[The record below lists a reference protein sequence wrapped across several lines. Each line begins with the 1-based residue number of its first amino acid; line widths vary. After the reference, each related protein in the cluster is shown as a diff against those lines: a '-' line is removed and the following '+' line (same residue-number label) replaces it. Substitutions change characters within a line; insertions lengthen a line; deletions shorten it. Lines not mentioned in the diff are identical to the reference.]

1 MFLKLIITLP
11 PSRFHVEIS
20 GKRGRFCVHCSPF
33 LSLEFGAELVFIVFP
48 IQSSKASSLRPYR
61 HHRIS
66 PPVLPT
72 TPTQT
77 MALLLTDCSKLVSEF
92 NYMSSVL
99 ALKHCHTINI
109 GAERGWPVDH
119 HALGELKHQS
129 STTVCDKIC
138 SQSQFLSSKAPVG
151 QDRNSNCFIRW
162 KF

>member
-1 MFLKLIITLP
+1 MFLKLLITLP

-20 GKRGRFCVHCSPF
+20 GKGRFCVHCSPF
-33 LSLEFGAELVFIVFP
+33 LSLEFGAELDFIVFP

-72 TPTQT
+72 THTQT
-77 MALLLTDCSKLVSEF
+77 MALLLTDCSKLVPEF

-99 ALKHCHTINI
+99 ALKHCHTIKTSVLKEA
-109 GAERGWPVDH
+109 GLWTTSAP
-119 HALGELKHQS
+119 GELKHQS
-129 STTVCDKIC
+129 STTVGDKIC
-138 SQSQFLSSKAPVG
+138 SQSQLLSSKAPVG
-151 QDRNSNCFIRW
+151 QDRNSNFFIRW